1 LQCEGE
7 FFCKKELEIISLL
20 AKEKQKTDKSF
31 LFFEKRETE
40 KLTTP
45 ATYFSFGKR
54 ETEK

>member
-1 LQCEGE
+1 M
-7 FFCKKELEIISLL
+7 EIISLL